1 MFLGKLVKEISYDVH
16 PPQKGPP
23 IKMGHISAKGST
35 ADNKYSWFLHRISVK
50 RQPVFSR
57 LRVRLDLVTN
67 GKEYVVVPYFSS
79 ECALIL
85 NLYSKHI
92 QSIIRYWQDCVFYN

>member
-16 PPQKGPP
+16 PPQKEPP

-50 RQPVFSR
+50 RQPVFVG
-57 LRVRLDLVTN
+57 L
-67 GKEYVVVPYFSS
+67 EYVWTLLQMGKSMLLDRISQVNV
-79 ECALIL
+79 L
-85 NLYSKHI
+85 
-92 QSIIRYWQDCVFYN
+92 